1 MGNIERGAPANSRP
15 AAEDH
20 AGAQRSPNASIASY
34 GAQMAAGWRELS
46 QAQKGASKSAPAYS
60 RYVNRKIGRLFAA
73 LAVPLGISPN
83 QITILSA
90 LFTAAGIL
98 LIALAPM
105 GLAVGIAAAVL
116 LAVGYALDSSDGQI
130 ARLQRSGS
138 LAGEWLDHC
147 VDAVKTSALPL
158 AVAVGLYR
166 SQIQPEW
173 YLLVPLA
180 ACVIGASTF
189 FLMILTEQFR
199 LRLGVKG
206 VTADN
211 GAKPSIVRGL
221 LVLPMDYGVMCW
233 VFVLWGIPQV
243 FLPVYALITLGAA
256 GFLVLAMRKW
266 FKEITALVREPK
278 DAS

>member
-20 AGAQRSPNASIASY
+20 SGAQRSPNASSASY
-34 GAQMAAGWRELS
+34 GAQVAAGWRELS

-83 QITILSA
+83 QITMLSA

-266 FKEITALVREPK
+266 FKEITALVRASK

>member
-1 MGNIERGAPANSRP
+1 MGNIERGAPADSRP
-15 AAEDH
+15 AAEEH
-20 AGAQRSPNASIASY
+20 AEAKRSPNASGASY
-34 GAQMAAGWRELS
+34 GAQVAAGWRELS

-83 QITILSA
+83 QITMLSA

-266 FKEITALVREPK
+266 FKEITALVRASK

>member
-20 AGAQRSPNASIASY
+20 AGAQRSPNASSASY
-34 GAQMAAGWRELS
+34 GAQVAAGWRELS

-83 QITILSA
+83 QITMLSA

-158 AVAVGLYR
+158 AVAVGMYR

-266 FKEITALVREPK
+266 FKEITALVCASK

>member
-20 AGAQRSPNASIASY
+20 AGAQRSPNASSASY
-34 GAQMAAGWRELS
+34 GAQVAAGWRELS

-83 QITILSA
+83 QITMLSA

-266 FKEITALVREPK
+266 FKEITALVRASK

>member
-34 GAQMAAGWRELS
+34 GAQVAAGWRELS

-83 QITILSA
+83 QITMLSA

-116 LAVGYALDSSDGQI
+116 LALGYALDSSDGQI

-266 FKEITALVREPK
+266 FKEITALVRASK

>member
-266 FKEITALVREPK
+266 FKEITALVRASK

>member
-34 GAQMAAGWRELS
+34 GAQVAAGWRELS

-266 FKEITALVREPK
+266 FKEITALVRASK

>member
-1 MGNIERGAPANSRP
+1 MGNIERGAPADSRP
-15 AAEDH
+15 AAEEH
-20 AGAQRSPNASIASY
+20 AEAKRSPNASGASY
-34 GAQMAAGWRELS
+34 AAQVAAGWRELS

-83 QITILSA
+83 QITMLSA

-266 FKEITALVREPK
+266 FKEITALVRASK

>member
-20 AGAQRSPNASIASY
+20 AGAQRSPNASSASY
-34 GAQMAAGWRELS
+34 GAQVAAGWRELS

-266 FKEITALVREPK
+266 FKEITALVRASK